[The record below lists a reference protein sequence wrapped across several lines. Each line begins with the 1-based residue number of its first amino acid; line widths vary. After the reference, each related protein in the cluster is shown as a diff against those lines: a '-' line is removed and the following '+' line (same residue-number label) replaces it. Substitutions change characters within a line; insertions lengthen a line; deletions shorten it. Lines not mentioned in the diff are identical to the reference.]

1 MSSSSS
7 FHNRSISLVATGAL
21 ICCYS
26 REKARLSN
34 IQTTIDAAQIYDQK
48 IEVGYIYIAFELLIT
63 ALQQTFQIPQTKR
76 SISGLVFLSCTV

>member
-1 MSSSSS
+1 MCPLVLP
-7 FHNRSISLVATGAL
+7 SITLVVTGAL

-26 REKARLSN
+26 REKARLSK
-34 IQTTIDAAQIYDQK
+34 IQTTIVDAAQIYDRK

-76 SISGLVFLSCTV
+76 RISALIFFVLYSLN